1 MDIRSATAAA
11 ARAAAKKFDD
21 AMKKVRPGM
30 KNVGGSRI
38 SDEQAQTV
46 SRGLVTMPDASRMR
60 ILDHLKDHKLAYG
73 SVGTVGG
80 LLALNATD
88 MGHEI
93 LTWPIEQVEELL
105 KMFDAVDSAAG
116 DGAAKVYNE
125 TNKFRNSN
133 VFGPT
138 DGESRYG
145 VPLHEQESNIPWGDL
160 TPDER
165 QSITLAHRSLLQTLT
180 PDDLYWLFF
189 LMKNASAE
197 DLQRLKDEV
206 DFIKRY

>member
-11 ARAAAKKFDD
+11 ARAASKRFDD
-21 AMKKVRPGM
+21 AMAKVRPGM
-30 KNVGGSRI
+30 KNVGGQRI
-38 SDEQAQTV
+38 SDAEAQTV
-46 SRGLVTMPDASRMR
+46 SRGLVTMPDATRMR
-60 ILDHLKDHKLAYG
+60 ILDHLGDHKLAYG
-73 SVGTVGG
+73 TVGTVGG

-93 LTWPIEQVEELL
+93 MTWPIEQVEELL
-105 KMFDAVDSAAG
+105 KMFDAVDASAG
-116 DGAAKVYNE
+116 DAAAAVYNS

-133 VFGPT
+133 VFGAT
-138 DGESRYG
+138 DGESRLG
-145 VPLHEQESNIPWGDL
+145 VPLHEQESNIPWSEL

-165 QSITLAHRSLLQTLT
+165 QSMTLQHRSLLQTLT
-180 PDDLYWLFF
+180 TDDLFWLLF
-189 LMKNASAE
+189 LTKNASAE

>member
-11 ARAAAKKFDD
+11 ARAASTRFDD
-21 AMKKVRPGM
+21 AMKKVTPGM
-30 KNVGGSRI
+30 RNVGGQRVT
-38 SDEQAQTV
+38 DAQAQEV
-46 SRGLVTMPDASRMR
+46 SRGLVTMSDASRMR
-60 ILDHLKDHKLAYG
+60 ILDHLGKHKLAYG

-93 LTWPIEQVEELL
+93 MSWPIEQVEELL
-105 KMFDAVDSAAG
+105 KMFDSVDATAGDSAAST
-116 DGAAKVYNE
+116 YNM

-138 DGESRYG
+138 DGESRLG
-145 VPLHEQESNIPWGDL
+145 VPLHEQQSNIPWAAL

-165 QSITLAHRSLLQTLT
+165 QSITLQHRSLLQTLSS
-180 PDDLYWLFF
+180 DDLFWLLF
-189 LMKNASAE
+189 LSKNASAE